1 MRYGLSTVCGLLI
14 LLSVTVGGNAQQEDP
29 RFNVPNKFTGDWVPT
44 RDACA
49 SPLRLRVSK
58 REVTLIHG
66 NDKQTFGDVHLC
78 YSCEGGAKYAGIVV
92 WLEPEFNTGTPFV
105 ILLNAGEQEG
115 IAVINYNQE
124 SDMEAELVERFP
136 INGIDLRE
144 CDKNH

>member
-14 LLSVTVGGNAQQEDP
+14 ILSVTVGGTAQREDT
-29 RFNVPNKFTGDWVPT
+29 RFNVPNEFIGDWMPT
-44 RDACA
+44 TDTCA
-49 SPLRLRVSK
+49 SPLRLRVLK

-66 NDKQTFGDVHLC
+66 NDEQTFGDVHLC

-92 WLEPEFNTGTPFV
+92 WLEPEFNTGAPFV
-105 ILLNAGEQEG
+105 IRLNADEQKG

-124 SDMEAELVERFP
+124 SGREAELVERFP
-136 INGIDLRE
+136 INEINLRK